1 MLDAD
6 QQLEVLLADSSFER
20 ILRLLAREV
29 MARWHMSWPNARGLV
44 LSAIGEPAVLAG
56 IYEAWFAAGERRG
69 LAKLIVRRRVLDLLG
84 KDARPRW
91 HTWLPDATDLGNEEG
106 LVARLEP
113 GIQPIVMGHI
123 ARRQIVDAVRDA
135 LECFA
140 TQGAV
145 QRRQAHLVQRYDLD
159 EVTYAALSAELGCS
173 INALRV
179 RVHKAR
185 VALLKHI
192 RGCHPELEELL
203 DVASWTHS
211 TWDRHG

>member
-6 QQLEVLLADSSFER
+6 YQLEVLLADPSFER
-20 ILRLLAREV
+20 ILRLVAREV
-29 MARWHMSWPNARGLV
+29 MTRWHMSWPGAHGLV

-56 IYEAWFAAGERRG
+56 IHEAWFAAGDRRG

-91 HTWLPDATDLGNEEG
+91 HTWLPDATDLGTEEDP
-106 LVARLEP
+106 VRRLEP
-113 GIQPIVMGHI
+113 PVQPAAMGRIVERKI
-123 ARRQIVDAVRDA
+123 IDAVREA
-135 LECFA
+135 LDCFA
-140 TQGAV
+140 TQGTA
-145 QRRQAHLVQRYDLD
+145 QRRQAHLLQRYDLD
-159 EVTYAALSAELGCS
+159 EVTYAALGAQLGCS

-185 VALLKHI
+185 AALLKHI

-203 DVASWTHS
+203 DVAAWVHS
-211 TWDRHG
+211 T